1 MKSKISFRNLINGIC
16 IGISNIIPGV
26 SGGTTA
32 VVLGIYEKLIESISG
47 LKSNFKENMM
57 FLLQIGIGAGIGIVA
72 FSGIISMLLEKY
84 TIAVNYLFVGL
95 VLGSVS
101 MIVNKVENKKISPN
115 KIIGFII
122 GLTLVM
128 LISIVGG
135 KLQETSSVTNS
146 ATQNLSYLALG
157 FAGFMTALTMILPG
171 VSGSL
176 TLVML
181 GLYDDFT
188 KAIATF
194 NIPYLIAGAI
204 GGIVGLI
211 VTVKIVSYLLKH
223 YSDTTYSAILGLV
236 VGSIFVIIMANPM
249 GQSWL
254 IALITVFVGALF
266 TTMVSKKFS

>member
-1 MKSKISFRNLINGIC
+1 MKSKFSFRNLINGIC

-84 TIAVNYLFVGL
+84 TVAVNYLFVGL

-128 LISIVGG
+128 LISIIGG
-135 KLQETSSVTNS
+135 KLQETSSVTSS
-146 ATQNLSYLALG
+146 AAQNVSYLALG

-194 NIPYLIAGAI
+194 NISYLIAGAI
-204 GGIVGLI
+204 GGIIGLI

-236 VGSIFVIIMANPM
+236 VGSVFVIIMANPM

-266 TTMVSKKFS
+266 TTIVSKNFG

>member
-1 MKSKISFRNLINGIC
+1 MKSKFSFRNLINGVC
-16 IGISNIIPGV
+16 IGASNIIPGV

-32 VVLGIYEKLIESISG
+32 VILGIYEKLIESISG

-72 FSGIISMLLEKY
+72 FSGVISMLLEKY
-84 TIAVNYLFVGL
+84 TVAVNYLFVGL

-101 MIVNKVENKKISPN
+101 MIVNKIENKKIAVN

-122 GLTLVM
+122 GVALVM
-128 LISIVGG
+128 LISIIGG
-135 KLQETSSVTNS
+135 KLQATSSVTNS
-146 ATQNLSYLALG
+146 AAQNVSYLALG

-188 KAIATF
+188 KAISTF
-194 NIPYLIAGAI
+194 NIPYLMAGAI
-204 GGIVGLI
+204 GGIIGLI

-236 VGSIFVIIMANPM
+236 VGSVFVIIMANPM

-266 TTMVSKKFS
+266 TTIVSKNFS